1 MRVTGKIIN
10 ATVGLKSQKGELLL
24 QVNELQDFKDLVD
37 EYNAKEKLSIEI
49 KPYREKR
56 SLDANAYCWVLIG
69 EIANILRASKE
80 EIYLDMLRKYGQQ
93 LIVKIKNQDKDRFE
107 RSQRYWE
114 VHETL
119 TEEKA
124 QYYRVYVGSSEYDSQ
139 EMSILLDGII
149 EEAKHLGIQVETPN
163 QIADMKSRG
172 DAYEK

>member
-1 MRVTGKIIN
+1 MKITGKIIN
-10 ATVGLKSQKGELLL
+10 ANIGLKSQKGELLL

-37 EYNAKEKLSIEI
+37 EYNTTEKLSIEI

-69 EIANILRASKE
+69 EIANVLRASKD
-80 EIYLDMLRKYGQQ
+80 EIYIDMLRKYGQQ

-107 RSQRYWE
+107 RSQKYWE

-124 QYYRVYVGSSEYDSQ
+124 QYYRVFVGSSDYDSQ
-139 EMSILLDGII
+139 EMSILIDGII
-149 EEAKHLGIQVETPN
+149 SEAKQLGIQVLN
-163 QIADMKSRG
+163 SREASLLKEEWKNG
-172 DAYEK
+172 

>member
-1 MRVTGKIIN
+1 MKVTGKIIN

-37 EYNAKEKLSIEI
+37 EYNTKEKLSIEI
-49 KPYREKR
+49 KPYRERR

-69 EIANILRASKE
+69 EIANVLRVSKD

-93 LIVKIKNQDKDRFE
+93 LVIKIKNQDKDRFE
-107 RSQRYWE
+107 RSQKYWE

-124 QYYRVYVGSSEYDSQ
+124 QYYRVYIGSSEYDSQ
-139 EMSILLDGII
+139 EMSVLIDGII
-149 EEAKHLGIQVETPN
+149 SEAKQLGIQVLNEREASLLKEGWEN
-163 QIADMKSRG
+163 
-172 DAYEK
+172 E